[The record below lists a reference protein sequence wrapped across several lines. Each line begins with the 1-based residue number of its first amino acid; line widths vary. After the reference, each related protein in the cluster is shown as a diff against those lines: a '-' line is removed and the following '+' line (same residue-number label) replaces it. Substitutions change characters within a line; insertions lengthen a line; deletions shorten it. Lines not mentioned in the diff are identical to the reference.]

1 MNGTKWNGERHFG
14 DQNGTNLETF
24 LDFYDIYMLLESA
37 FQINWY
43 VHIVLLQLD
52 KYTAI

>member
-1 MNGTKWNGERHFG
+1 MNGTKWNG